1 MTGTA
6 GDGLASAFEELLE
19 SPQGELLSAT
29 SDMLRKHAKAF
40 VVLFFLTMMVGYPL
54 AGEAVEWLLNQDD
67 LVPSDVEIVVLQPL
81 ELVILQLQLAAHFA
95 VAVVVLAL
103 ILDLAWN
110 VGRDERI
117 RSQLAEVALPF
128 APALTRVLIAVSF
141 SVGLAIL
148 GLWYTLDFLLP
159 LLLDYLHADASS
171 VGLTANWQL
180 AAWIGFIAGLCLGSV
195 VGFQVPLLT
204 LLALRG
210 GLVER
215 SMLTGYRRHIFL
227 VTFIVGALLSPP
239 DPLSMLLVA
248 GPMIILF
255 EVALLLDQLLPS
267 SSD

>member
-1 MTGTA
+1 MADAA

-19 SPQGELLSAT
+19 SPQGELLTAT
-29 SDMLRKHAKAF
+29 SDMLRSHVKAF
-40 VVLFFLTMMVGYPL
+40 VALFFLAMVVGYPL
-54 AGEAVEWLLNQDD
+54 GGEAIEWLVEQED
-67 LVPSDVEIVVLQPL
+67 LVPAGVEIVVLQPL
-81 ELVILQLQLAAHFA
+81 ELVILQLQLAAHLA
-95 VAVVVLAL
+95 ISAVVLAL
-103 ILDLAWN
+103 IIDLAWN
-110 VGRDERI
+110 AGRNERI
-117 RSQLAEVALPF
+117 RSQLTEVALPV
-128 APALTRVLIAVSF
+128 APALTRMLF
-141 SVGLAIL
+141 SGATSIGLAIV

-159 LLLDYLHADASS
+159 LLLDYLHADAAS

-215 SMLTGYRRHIFL
+215 ALLTNYRRHIFL
-227 VTFIVGALLSPP
+227 AAFIVGALLSPP

-248 GPMIILF
+248 GPMVILF
-255 EVALLLDQLLPS
+255 EFALLLDQLLPS